1 MKLLKSEQYK
11 IVLEYFRLNENLN
24 SFPALISDLEKLD
37 LDGQKDALAK
47 LRKFIY
53 KKIKE
58 INTKKKKN
66 QEEVLYDKNKDH
78 IEKIKEILKNSPL
91 KNIDKDFQ
99 LKKSDNF
106 LITRKYENKFTGRSQ
121 KVIDSLIEEHDKI
134 DLDTVHFRYNYNR
147 YELNLNI
154 EIQQYYVCKE
164 NTVFYLRISMSDYDN
179 NGIEIPELKKI
190 KKRMIQKGLKLISL
204 EELNLYLKNF
214 KKEFENVEMYVDMK
228 KYNL

>member
-1 MKLLKSEQYK
+1 M
-11 IVLEYFRLNENLN
+11 
-24 SFPALISDLEKLD
+24 
-37 LDGQKDALAK
+37 
-47 LRKFIY
+47 
-53 KKIKE
+53 
-58 INTKKKKN
+58 
-66 QEEVLYDKNKDH
+66 
-78 IEKIKEILKNSPL
+78 
-91 KNIDKDFQ
+91 
-99 LKKSDNF
+99 
-106 LITRKYENKFTGRSQ
+106 
-121 KVIDSLIEEHDKI
+121 
-134 DLDTVHFRYNYNR
+134 DTVHFRYNYNR